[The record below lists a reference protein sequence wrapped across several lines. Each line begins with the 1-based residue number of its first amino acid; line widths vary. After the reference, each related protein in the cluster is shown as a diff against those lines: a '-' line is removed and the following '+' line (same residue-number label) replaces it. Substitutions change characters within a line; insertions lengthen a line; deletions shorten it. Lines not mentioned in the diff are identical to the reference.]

1 MRVPRA
7 IVIGAGIGGLA
18 AALDLVRAGF
28 AVTLLEA
35 SARPGGKLREAAVG
49 AARIDVGPTVLTLR
63 HVFDQIFD
71 DAGACLER
79 RLVLR
84 PAQIL
89 ARHAWDERTRLDL
102 FADAARTA
110 DAIGR
115 FAGAAEARGYESF
128 RLRAREIFRTLEP
141 SFLCAQR
148 PSMATLMARTGVAP
162 LLRISP
168 FRSLAAVL
176 ADSFRDPRLRQLYG
190 RYATYCG
197 SSPKLCPATLM
208 LVAHVEQ
215 AGVWLVEGGMH
226 RLAQALATLAEENG
240 VAIRYHSAVADILV
254 GDRRVTGVA
263 LRSGERLSADHVV
276 CNADAQAV
284 AGGHFGE
291 ACRHAVPAM
300 PTGMRS
306 LSAMT
311 WAMTATSS
319 GFPLDRHNV
328 LFSDAADS
336 EFEDIF
342 GRGRMPQRPTLY
354 VCAQDRGDAGGDRGG
369 DAPDAGPA
377 GGGERLF
384 CLINAPATGD
394 RHDFSSTEIQQC
406 ETRMRTAMDRCGL
419 SLGTISAQAVTT
431 PNQFAQRFP
440 ATGGAL
446 YGPASH
452 GWMASFRRPGARSRL
467 RGLYL
472 AGGSVHPA
480 PGLPMAALSGRLAAA
495 CVIAD
500 HASTGRSRR
509 AAISG
514 GTSTR

>member
-1 MRVPRA
+1 MRTRQA
-7 IVIGAGIGGLA
+7 IVIGAGIGGLV
-18 AALDLVRAGF
+18 AALDLARADF

-49 AARIDVGPTVLTLR
+49 RARIDVGPTVLTLR

-102 FADAARTA
+102 FADPARTA

-115 FAGAAEARGYESF
+115 FAGAAEARGYQAF
-128 RLRAREIFRTLEP
+128 RLRAREIYRTLEP
-141 SFLCAQR
+141 SFLSAQR

-162 LLRISP
+162 LVRISP

-176 ADSFRDPRLRQLYG
+176 AESFRDPRLRQLYG

-197 SSPKLCPATLM
+197 SSPQLCPATLM

-240 VAIRYHSAVADILV
+240 VAIRYDSPVADILV
-254 GDRRVTGVA
+254 DDRRVAGVA
-263 LRSGERLSADHVV
+263 LRDGERLPADHVV

-284 AGGHFGE
+284 ASGHFGE

-300 PTGMRS
+300 PTSMRS

-342 GRGRMPQRPTLY
+342 GRGSMPDRPTLY
-354 VCAQDRGDAGGDRGG
+354 ICAQDRGDEAG
-369 DAPDAGPA
+369 DADAPSGA
-377 GGGERLF
+377 ERLF
-384 CLINAPATGD
+384 CLINAPPTGD
-394 RHDFSSTEIQQC
+394 RHEFSSTEIQRC

-431 PNQFAQRFP
+431 PNQFARRFP

-509 AAISG
+509 AATSG
-514 GTSTR
+514 GMSTR